1 MVDFLAHIIKEP
13 TNIWVIG
20 LCFLIPP
27 VILFLSRRNLNSPIV
42 QFIPGL
48 CTAIGIMFTFGII
61 YQTLGINDDLFKN
74 NEIASL
80 KQVVNT
86 LSLKFSCSL
95 IGVLSSVF
103 WSIVIKGIISFLE
116 SRAQKRNEWLK
127 RDPQELL
134 WSLDQNFMEM
144 IKEYKYNTDFI
155 SRAIYD
161 SSDHTKEVLN
171 RILKLLEGFDQKTGE
186 SLKKTFED
194 LKSALAKNV
203 ANVSQKAMEDL
214 QESISDVNKEFL
226 ETTQGMNATNQEEFG
241 KMLGTSIDTLSRTL
255 SKLDEIGDNIRMA
268 MEKTQ
273 EDAENGTMAVARG
286 FETSSDTIKGS
297 VSDLMDSIQN
307 QFERI
312 NKRFEGLDEQLQQ
325 TTQDILN
332 NNLEKLEKA
341 FDVLSEIQTNSI
353 NRLDEST
360 KQFNAAIHTYESL
373 QDHQYRVLERVQ
385 HQIVLLNKLQ
395 EKADNLLEH
404 WDGQEDRMVEVRNR
418 VADIANTIHEL
429 QNIKDSLATI
439 APRN

>member
-1 MVDFLAHIIKEP
+1 
-13 TNIWVIG
+13 
-20 LCFLIPP
+20 
-27 VILFLSRRNLNSPIV
+27 
-42 QFIPGL
+42 
-48 CTAIGIMFTFGII
+48 
-61 YQTLGINDDLFKN
+61 
-74 NEIASL
+74 
-80 KQVVNT
+80 
-86 LSLKFSCSL
+86 
-95 IGVLSSVF
+95 
-103 WSIVIKGIISFLE
+103 
-116 SRAQKRNEWLK
+116 
-127 RDPQELL
+127 
-134 WSLDQNFMEM
+134 
-144 IKEYKYNTDFI
+144 
-155 SRAIYD
+155 
-161 SSDHTKEVLN
+161 
-171 RILKLLEGFDQKTGE
+171 
-186 SLKKTFED
+186 
-194 LKSALAKNV
+194 
-203 ANVSQKAMEDL
+203 
-214 QESISDVNKEFL
+214 
-226 ETTQGMNATNQEEFG
+226 
-241 KMLGTSIDTLSRTL
+241 
-255 SKLDEIGDNIRMA
+255 
-268 MEKTQ
+268 
-273 EDAENGTMAVARG
+273 
-286 FETSSDTIKGS
+286 
-297 VSDLMDSIQN
+297 MDSIQN

>member
-20 LCFLIPP
+20 LCVLIPL
-27 VILFLSRRNLNSPIV
+27 VILIISRRNLNSPIV

-48 CTAIGIMFTFGII
+48 CTAIGIMFTFSII
-61 YQTLGINDDLFKN
+61 YQTLGINDDLFKD

-80 KQVVNT
+80 KKVVKT

-95 IGVLSSVF
+95 IGVVSSIF
-103 WSIVIKGIISFLE
+103 WSIVIKGRISFLE

-161 SSDHTKEVLN
+161 SSDHTTEVLN

-286 FETSSDTIKGS
+286 FETSS
-297 VSDLMDSIQN
+297 
-307 QFERI
+307 
-312 NKRFEGLDEQLQQ
+312 
-325 TTQDILN
+325 
-332 NNLEKLEKA
+332 
-341 FDVLSEIQTNSI
+341 
-353 NRLDEST
+353 
-360 KQFNAAIHTYESL
+360 
-373 QDHQYRVLERVQ
+373 
-385 HQIVLLNKLQ
+385 
-395 EKADNLLEH
+395 
-404 WDGQEDRMVEVRNR
+404 
-418 VADIANTIHEL
+418 
-429 QNIKDSLATI
+429 
-439 APRN
+439 